1 VFRNGKPFFKQSFGE
16 ILGSMK
22 TMMAQVHSKADLFS
36 RVGWQPP
43 YSNGRVPAYQT
54 SQQLLREQYIESLI
68 VDGQHQPLLPHAS
81 SPDTPPPLPH
91 ATPTPHQQQEGA

>member
-1 VFRNGKPFFKQSFGE
+1 MPRGGLTQRTKATRQIRSGNGKPFFKQSFGE

-22 TMMAQVHSKADLFS
+22 TMMAQVHSKADLFP
-36 RVGWQPP
+36 RVRWQPP

-68 VDGQHQPLLPHAS
+68 VDGQHQPLLPHAKS
-81 SPDTPPPLPH
+81 FL
-91 ATPTPHQQQEGA
+91 A